1 MSLIKQHLYNQQMRI
16 DYLAIAFGPSDTPGL
31 YWNHKFWADG
41 DKYAAIKFGR
51 EQLSRPGT
59 FGYVVIEENEDS
71 WEIVD
76 ELGAPENA
84 VSVGAHGYT
93 YFVQPA
99 KKLQLI

>member
-1 MSLIKQHLYNQQMRI
+1 MRT

-31 YWNHKFWADG
+31 YWNRKFWADG
-41 DKYAAIKFGR
+41 DKYDAIKFGR
-51 EQLSRPGT
+51 EQLSKPGT
-59 FGYVVIEENEDS
+59 FGYVVIEDTEDS

-93 YFVQPA
+93 YFVEPA
-99 KKLQLI
+99 KKLQLN

>member
-1 MSLIKQHLYNQQMRI
+1 MRT

-31 YWNHKFWADG
+31 YWNRKFWGDG
-41 DKYAAIKFGR
+41 NKQACIDFGR
-51 EQLSRPGT
+51 QQLSKPGT
-59 FGYVVIEENEDS
+59 FGYVVIEDTEDS

-99 KKLQLI
+99 PALQLI